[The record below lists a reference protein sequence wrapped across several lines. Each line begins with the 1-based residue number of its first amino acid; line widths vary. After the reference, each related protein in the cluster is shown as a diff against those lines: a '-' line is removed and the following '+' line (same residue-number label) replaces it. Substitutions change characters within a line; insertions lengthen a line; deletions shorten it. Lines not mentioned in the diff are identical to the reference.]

1 MEQFQYLIDTN
12 SVIDYLGGKLPIS
25 GTAFMDLVIDAHPNI
40 SVITKI
46 EVLGFKA
53 TAEVDMLLTSFM
65 NDARVLD
72 LSNSVVEASIQI
84 RKKSKIKLP
93 DAIIAAT
100 ALVNGFTLISRNV
113 SDFRNIE
120 GLKVIDPHN
129 L

>member
-72 LSNSVVEASIQI
+72 LSNSLAVV
-84 RKKSKIKLP
+84 
-93 DAIIAAT
+93 
-100 ALVNGFTLISRNV
+100 
-113 SDFRNIE
+113 IE
-120 GLKVIDPHN
+120 
-129 L
+129 